1 MGMKVQLMTN
11 ALARP
16 VGALQGL
23 ADALQSL
30 PAIGDSGVPILSV
43 YLNLVPFSGDSGSI
57 GARLR
62 DLLKPLENIAQAL
75 DHDASLSLRLG
86 MTRVLDMAPTL
97 VRQRGHGWAFF
108 VCDQLGLEEQLIVP
122 PRVWD
127 CAMAGPR
134 PYLRP
139 LRAALDEFRRVATVV
154 LDARRAEITVSYAD
168 EILDHLVLEAEIV
181 RKANRGGWHGL
192 DERRNRGHAGEVRHR
207 LWREIADTLALL
219 RDDVGIDVIFLG
231 GQKRAT
237 DALVASL
244 PSALGE
250 LVGGTFA
257 VDVHMLT
264 KGQLMETIGSLEEA
278 FERREEK
285 RSVAATYAARAADEP
300 AAVGLEQVLR
310 GVNQKTVA
318 HLFIRHGAIAR
329 GRACRSCGR
338 LYLTD
343 RACAACGMAT
353 DEVLDLL
360 EVMVHEVVTA
370 GGVVEHVVAETGLVK
385 DMVAAKLRVALG

>member
-1 MGMKVQLMTN
+1 M
-11 ALARP
+11 
-16 VGALQGL
+16 
-23 ADALQSL
+23 
-30 PAIGDSGVPILSV
+30 
-43 YLNLVPFSGDSGSI
+43 
-57 GARLR
+57 
-62 DLLKPLENIAQAL
+62 LKPLETMAEGL

-86 MTRVLDMAPTL
+86 MARALDMAPTL
-97 VRQRGHGWAFF
+97 ESHRGHGWAFF
-108 VCDQLGLEEQLIVP
+108 VCDHLGLEEQLIVP
-122 PRVWD
+122 PRVWN

-168 EILDHLVLEAEIV
+168 EILDHRVLEAEIV

-192 DERRNRGHAGEVRHR
+192 DERRNRGHAEEVRHR
-207 LWREIADTLALL
+207 LWRETAETLGVL
-219 RDDVGIDVIFLG
+219 RRDIGIDVIFVG
-231 GQKRAT
+231 GQKKAT

-257 VDVHMLT
+257 VDVHMVT
-264 KGQLMETIGSLEEA
+264 EGQLMETIGSLEEA

-285 RSVAATYAARAADEP
+285 QLVAATYAARAADEP
-300 AAVGLEQVLR
+300 AAIGLEQVLR
-310 GVNQKTVA
+310 GVNQMAVA
-318 HLFIRHGAIAR
+318 QLFIQHGAIVE

-338 LYLTD
+338 LYLGD

-353 DEVLDLL
+353 DEVPDVL
-360 EVMVHEVVTA
+360 EAMVHEVATA
-370 GGVVEHVVAETGLVK
+370 GGVVEHVVAETGLVN
-385 DMVAAKLRVALG
+385 DIVAAKLRVPLG